1 MGDND
6 NRTETDNR
14 TDLESME
21 ARQRRFEEDLVDAY
35 DEELEMELDDR
46 RFDDSDDLLFSQE
59 RREARKQYF
68 RELFRLQ
75 GELVKL
81 QDWVVSTGH
90 RLVVIFE
97 GATRPARAAR
107 SSASRSG

>member
-6 NRTETDNR
+6 TRTETDNR
-14 TDLESME
+14 TDTDPME

-46 RFDDSDDLLFSQE
+46 RFDDGEDLLFSPE
-59 RREARKQYF
+59 RREARKEYF

-81 QDWVVSTGH
+81 QDWVVNTGH

-97 GATRPARAAR
+97 GATRPARAVR
-107 SSASRSG
+107 SSASRSA

>member
-6 NRTETDNR
+6 TRTETDDR
-14 TDLESME
+14 TDMESME

-35 DEELEMELDDR
+35 DEGRDGADDR

-97 GATRPARAAR
+97 GATRPARAGR